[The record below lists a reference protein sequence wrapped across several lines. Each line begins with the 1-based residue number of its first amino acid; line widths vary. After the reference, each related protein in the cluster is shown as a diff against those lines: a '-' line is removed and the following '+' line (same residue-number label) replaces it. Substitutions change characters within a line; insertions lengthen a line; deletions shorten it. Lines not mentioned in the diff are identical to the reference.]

1 MSTSQNIKAKKQF
14 LQELF
19 SQFDTSDNILDLM
32 TSLTKFSDQS
42 LRTHW
47 QNAGLI
53 NESQLSLIALGSY
66 GRYELLPY
74 SDIDLLIL
82 HRDNISYTALE
93 KIETFIQ
100 RLWDDGFHVGHSV
113 STISKS
119 IELATSDIQVISNLM
134 DMRLI
139 LGNMPLYDEM
149 RYAISPHLMWPSNV
163 FFKEKWKEQLKR
175 YKKFNET
182 AYNLEPNIKNGPGG
196 LRDLQMILW
205 IAKRHYGDNNF
216 ASCLASGLITLE
228 EYHTLTNCQQFLW
241 RVRFALHIVAQRP
254 EDRILFNYQKK
265 LTKIL
270 GYMNPNVNT
279 AIENFMKVY
288 FTIVK
293 SVRELNDLLLQLF
306 RETVFSKAKTSIK
319 NISTKFQITNDYIE
333 VKHINTFKQNPQS
346 LFELFLLMKEYP
358 EIKGVRANTIR
369 LLRKYSYL
377 VDERFRHNKK
387 NTAAFIQLLKEEK
400 NIFATLKRMNR
411 YGLLRRYIPEFS
423 YVIGQMQYDLF
434 HVYTV
439 DQHSLFVVRNLMNF
453 AKNSDAF
460 PHCAEVMKLIE
471 KKEILYIAALF
482 HDIGKGR
489 GGDHST
495 IGAKDAERFCQRHRL
510 SKEDTTLITWMVKEH
525 LLMSHT
531 AQRKDIDEIS
541 TIEAFCNNVQSK
553 DYLNHLYLLTIADI
567 CATNPTLWNNW
578 KATLLRTLYNKAYQ
592 HLDKS
597 EYIDESTLISNR
609 KKDAIALL
617 NAIKKETIHKLWHD
631 FKGTYF
637 LHEPADVI
645 AEQTRAILN
654 ARVHPLIL
662 ITPHHTGSGTQVMI
676 YTPHLKERFSITTNI
691 FSNFNLNIVEARI
704 LTLKNNFDLDNYIIL
719 DTNNQALKSGKLIEQ
734 LKQTLQ
740 NHLTPPITIPKPT
753 KRLSSRRQKH
763 LLLAPTITFNED
775 HAKRRTLLF
784 LLASDREGLLAS
796 ISLVFSKHNLLL
808 HNAKIHTTGE
818 RVEDTFFITDAKN
831 EPLTQSTQEKLAQAL
846 IKTLSH

>member
-306 RETVFSKAKTSIK
+306 RETVI
-319 NISTKFQITNDYIE
+319 
-333 VKHINTFKQNPQS
+333 
-346 LFELFLLMKEYP
+346 
-358 EIKGVRANTIR
+358 
-369 LLRKYSYL
+369 
-377 VDERFRHNKK
+377 
-387 NTAAFIQLLKEEK
+387 
-400 NIFATLKRMNR
+400 
-411 YGLLRRYIPEFS
+411 
-423 YVIGQMQYDLF
+423 
-434 HVYTV
+434 
-439 DQHSLFVVRNLMNF
+439 
-453 AKNSDAF
+453 
-460 PHCAEVMKLIE
+460 
-471 KKEILYIAALF
+471 
-482 HDIGKGR
+482 
-489 GGDHST
+489 
-495 IGAKDAERFCQRHRL
+495 
-510 SKEDTTLITWMVKEH
+510 
-525 LLMSHT
+525 
-531 AQRKDIDEIS
+531 
-541 TIEAFCNNVQSK
+541 
-553 DYLNHLYLLTIADI
+553 
-567 CATNPTLWNNW
+567 
-578 KATLLRTLYNKAYQ
+578 
-592 HLDKS
+592 
-597 EYIDESTLISNR
+597 
-609 KKDAIALL
+609 
-617 NAIKKETIHKLWHD
+617 
-631 FKGTYF
+631 
-637 LHEPADVI
+637 
-645 AEQTRAILN
+645 
-654 ARVHPLIL
+654 
-662 ITPHHTGSGTQVMI
+662 
-676 YTPHLKERFSITTNI
+676 
-691 FSNFNLNIVEARI
+691 
-704 LTLKNNFDLDNYIIL
+704 
-719 DTNNQALKSGKLIEQ
+719 
-734 LKQTLQ
+734 
-740 NHLTPPITIPKPT
+740 
-753 KRLSSRRQKH
+753 
-763 LLLAPTITFNED
+763 
-775 HAKRRTLLF
+775 
-784 LLASDREGLLAS
+784 
-796 ISLVFSKHNLLL
+796 
-808 HNAKIHTTGE
+808 
-818 RVEDTFFITDAKN
+818 
-831 EPLTQSTQEKLAQAL
+831 
-846 IKTLSH
+846 